1 MERTLRSA
9 LQALSVAQWML
20 TFLFLGPGSALALL
34 WLLRTRLWIVPVTY
48 AGWWLWD
55 WHGADTGP
63 RHWDWLRNWRIWDH
77 FCDYFPSRPQVI
89 RECPLPRRSYILP
102 AHPHGIS
109 CIGVFGAFVT
119 GGCGFWGD
127 PNPSGGPC
135 PGLRPNLAALEGL
148 FRLPLYREYAMAAG
162 LCPVSQRCLD
172 SVLSRPSQAL
182 LIVVGGA
189 AEALEGTPGRH
200 RVTLRQRRGFV
211 RLALRHAIL
220 GHFGGDSE
228 VVSGRC
234 WGDLERAP
242 LVPVCVFG
250 EQDAFRQPNFG
261 FNLLILGFMDAFH
274 QPPWPSGRCCGASSA
289 PQEDFGVRPCLFWG
303 RGGLPV
309 LPFRVPLTVVVGT
322 PLEVP
327 RVPRP
332 SPELVA
338 HYHELYVQRLQE
350 LFERHKVACGVSPE
364 TPLIIA

>member
-77 FCDYFPSRPQVI
+77 FCDYFPITVI
-89 RECPLPRRSYILP
+89 RECPLPPGRSYILP

-119 GGCGFWGD
+119 GGCGAWGD

-211 RLALRHAIL
+211 RLALRH
-220 GHFGGDSE
+220 G
-228 VVSGRC
+228 
-234 WGDLERAP
+234 AP
-242 LVPVCVFG
+242 LVPVYVFG
-250 EQDAFRQPNFG
+250 EQDAFQQPPLAERS
-261 FNLLILGFMDAFH
+261 LLRRLQRGLKRILGFA
-274 QPPWPSGRCCGASSA
+274 
-289 PQEDFGVRPCLFWG
+289 PCLFWG

-364 TPLIIA
+364 PP